1 MKKLLLTGFALVSMV
16 SQAQTWVDQATQFP
30 LNFGED
36 EMVIVDANTFGFL
49 PTMVQAGELT
59 QKLFL
64 KPSMVGQLGQQ
75 MLFQD
80 LVGTL

>member
-1 MKKLLLTGFALVSMV
+1 MVFISLIPIFTKNQLTFNIMKKLLLTGFALVSMV

-30 LNFGED
+30 LNFGVD

-49 PTMVQAGELT
+49 PTMVQEGELT

-64 KPSMVGQLGQQ
+64 KP
-75 MLFQD
+75 
-80 LVGTL
+80 